1 MFQCAPEKREN
12 ICPEDIDEMLA
23 FYPKPP
29 NTPDVIHHSTDNDDT
44 HMTDV
49 TAEEGKTLPQPSKN
63 K

>member
-1 MFQCAPEKREN
+1 MFQCAPETGESV
-12 ICPEDIDEMLA
+12 CPEGIDEMLA

-29 NTPDVIHHSTDNDDT
+29 NTPGVIHHGTDNDDA